1 VTGQPALANS
11 KEYRKPQVFENE
23 LEVVAAPSTSH
34 SLVFLD
40 QFTTYQINIVA
51 FNPAGDGPP
60 SAPITVTTLEG
71 LPGPPANLS
80 FVDITMNSL
89 LVTWNPPLN
98 RNGKIMGY
106 LVSYET
112 AENDESEFILN
123 STKSNFSD
131 FVLTQRKSISKNLSK
146 QLL

>member
-1 VTGQPALANS
+1 LENS
-11 KEYRKPQVFENE
+11 KGYKKPVSFEHE

-40 QFTTYQINIVA
+40 QFTTYQISVVA

-60 SAPITVTTLEG
+60 SSAVTVTTLEG
-71 LPGPPANLS
+71 LPGPPSNLS

-89 LVTWNPPLN
+89 VVTWNPPVN

-112 AENDESEFILN
+112 TEIDESRFQI
-123 STKSNFSD
+123 
-131 FVLTQRKSISKNLSK
+131 I
-146 QLL
+146 